1 MDSDLE
7 GIGAAVTG
15 ALAARAVEP
24 GHGEG
29 GEALE
34 TECANCAMPLVGRHC
49 HYCGQKAHVHRS
61 IGAILHDLIHGVLHL
76 DGKFWRTLPLLAWR
90 PGELT
95 RRYAHGERAK
105 FVSPL
110 GMFLFSVF
118 LMFAIFSAFG
128 LSLANIEM
136 EGPAR
141 ILSPQSAMVDVEA
154 RLAEARTERA
164 AIQRRIDALPGE
176 TGTEEARGLLER
188 QAVEID
194 DRIAHYEEGLETLGS
209 LSDATQPADVDERAE
224 SGSIGDTV
232 TQGDGTGESD
242 TTVAEAGGEDEILS
256 GREGFQLIG
265 GDINTGWERL
275 DKGIDKVNENPT
287 LALYKLQANGFK
299 FSWLLIP
306 VSVPFVWILF
316 FWTRRF
322 RLYDHTVF
330 VTYSLAFMS
339 LLVIGLTLLGFVGL
353 PASIITM
360 AAIFVP
366 PIHIFLQLKGAYG
379 LHWLSALLR
388 TILLITFCWITA
400 SIFFILLLGIGALG

>member
-1 MDSDLE
+1 MHRSTGERLSTRGGIWRYEAVMDSDLE

-29 GEALE
+29 GEAHE
-34 TECANCAMPLVGRHC
+34 TECANCAMPLVGPHC

-61 IGAILHDLIHGVLHL
+61 LAAIAHDLIHGVLHL

-128 LSLANIEM
+128 LSLSNI
-136 EGPAR
+136 
-141 ILSPQSAMVDVEA
+141 DVED
-154 RLAEARTERA
+154 AEAFVSPEAAVENLDEQITGVQEERA
-164 AIQRRIDALPGE
+164 ALERRIEAIETEPGQSAGRDSLETELAALNARIADMEEGRAALEMIGAPARDEETE
-176 TGTEEARGLLER
+176 TG
-188 QAVEID
+188 
-194 DRIAHYEEGLETLGS
+194 
-209 LSDATQPADVDERAE
+209 AE
-224 SGSIGDTV
+224 SEDAEPEMV
-232 TQGDGTGESD
+232 TR
-242 TTVAEAGGEDEILS
+242 
-256 GREGFQLIG
+256 REGFQLIG
-265 GDINTGWERL
+265 GDFNTGWERL
-275 DKGIDKVNENPT
+275 DKGIEKLNNNPS

-322 RLYDHTVF
+322 RLYDHSVF

-339 LLVIGLTLLGFVGL
+339 LLVIALTLLGFAGL
-353 PASIITM
+353 PTAIITL
-360 AAIFVP
+360 AAIFIP
-366 PIHIFLQLKGAYG
+366 PVHIFRQLKGAYG
-379 LHWLSALLR
+379 LHWASALIR
-388 TILLITFCWITA
+388 TYLLINFCGITA
-400 SIFFILLLGIGALG
+400 GMFFALLLGIGALG